1 MTAWML
7 AAGIAP
13 LPLLL
18 GGRMTVR
25 LASAAWTSRRPR
37 AALVLWQAIGLS
49 AGLGAL
55 GLGLVAAVAP
65 LAAAFP
71 HGVHTLGDQILD
83 GRGLSGLGW
92 GHVAALLWSLS
103 LPAWL
108 LAHTAR
114 TLTRTAADR
123 RRQRLLIDLVA
134 DLDRGYGA
142 HVLPEARPV
151 AYCVPGRSRRRARVV
166 VSRGTLERLSPRH
179 VHAVL
184 AHERAHARGRHDLVL
199 LPFAALAQ
207 ALPILSAPRTAV
219 RAVSVLL
226 EMLADDQARRRHG
239 DLVLA
244 QAIVQMVTPG
254 DQRPA
259 HALALAQVEVVQRVE
274 RLLTGTTAPGH
285 GTAVAAYGAAAG
297 LLSGPLAV
305 LIAPIVCTVL

>member
-7 AAGIAP
+7 AAGIAL

-18 GGRMTVR
+18 GGRVTAR
-25 LASAAWTSRRPR
+25 LASAAWTSRQPR

-49 AGLGAL
+49 AGLGAF
-55 GLGLVAAVAP
+55 GLGLIAAVAP

-71 HGVHTLGDQILD
+71 HGAHTLGDQIAD

-114 TLTRTAADR
+114 TLITTAAGR

-142 HVLPEARPV
+142 YVLPEARPV
-151 AYCVPGRSRRRARVV
+151 AYCVPGRGRRRARVV
-166 VSRGTLERLSPRH
+166 VSRGALERLSPRH

-199 LPFAALAQ
+199 LPFAALAR
-207 ALPILSAPRTAV
+207 AFPMLGAPRTAV
-219 RAVSVLL
+219 RAVSALL
-226 EMLADDQARRRHG
+226 EMLADDQARRHHG

-244 QAIVQMVTPG
+244 QAIVRMVTPG
-254 DQRPA
+254 ERRPA
-259 HALALAQVEVVQRVE
+259 HTLALAQVDVAQRLG
-274 RLLTGTTAPGH
+274 RLLTDATAPDR
-285 GTAVAAYGAAAG
+285 GTALAAYSAAAG
-297 LLSGPLAV
+297 LLSGPLTV
-305 LIAPIVCTVL
+305 LVAPVVCTLF

>member
-1 MTAWML
+1 MTAWTL
-7 AAGIAP
+7 AAGIAL

-18 GGRMTVR
+18 GGQVTVR

-49 AGLGAL
+49 AGLGAF
-55 GLGLVAAVAP
+55 GLGLIAAVAP

-71 HGVHTLGDQILD
+71 HGAHVLGDQIVD

-114 TLTRTAADR
+114 TLTRAAAGQ

-142 HVLPEARPV
+142 YVLPEARPV
-151 AYCVPGRSRRRARVV
+151 AYCVPGRQTRVV

-184 AHERAHARGRHDLVL
+184 AHERAHARGHHDLVL

-207 ALPILSAPRTAV
+207 AFPILSAPRTAM

-226 EMLADDQARRRHG
+226 EMLADDQARRHHG

-244 QAIVQMVTPG
+244 QAIVQMITPG
-254 DQRPA
+254 EQQPA
-259 HALALAQVEVVQRVE
+259 HTLALTQLDVAQRLQ
-274 RLLTGTTAPGH
+274 RLLTDAATPGR
-285 GTAVAAYGAAAG
+285 GTAIAAYSAAAG
-297 LLSGPLAV
+297 LLSGPLTV
-305 LIAPIVCTVL
+305 LVAPIICTLL